1 MTTSL
6 CLLEQALGDD
16 IGFTAPEGIEFT
28 VLLSLSFPP
37 SYDFV
42 ARQPC
47 LFNQSSDLFDDFSQQ
62 ITLNQPLYDHL
73 VDIMQFYLRK
83 LMVCTNLLNFQGAF
97 VQSFDVDGQQMRWRS
112 IVDNTLKL
120 DDSEVFIAIG

>member
-1 MTTSL
+1 MN
-6 CLLEQALGDD
+6 
-16 IGFTAPEGIEFT
+16 
-28 VLLSLSFPP
+28 
-37 SYDFV
+37 
-42 ARQPC
+42 
-47 LFNQSSDLFDDFSQQ
+47 FNQSSDLFDDFSQQ

-83 LMVCTNLLNFQGAF
+83 LMVCTYLLNFQGAF

>member
-1 MTTSL
+1 MN
-6 CLLEQALGDD
+6 
-16 IGFTAPEGIEFT
+16 
-28 VLLSLSFPP
+28 
-37 SYDFV
+37 
-42 ARQPC
+42 
-47 LFNQSSDLFDDFSQQ
+47 FNQSSDLFDDFSQQ